1 MRKDSIL
8 QPGKITRRLA
18 RYFILLLVLSLL
30 ATAFRH
36 HSTAVDAQGEEASPE
51 ALTFTENFD
60 GLTAPTLPLNWSTSS
75 AGAVTPFVTT
85 VISPDTPMN
94 AAFVN
99 DPSTE
104 GEGSLVTPSINI
116 GPTGS
121 KLIFRNN
128 YNTESNWDGGVLEI
142 SISGGLFVDILTA
155 GGSFVSGGYNGV
167 AKGTG
172 NPLPVAP
179 ATSRP
184 AWTGTSGGYLT
195 TEVNM
200 PFAAAGQVVRLR
212 WRMGSDSSVAGAGW
226 RIDTITITNVITAEN
241 TVNIDIPDSGI
252 ASLYPSSLTVSGL
265 GGAVTD
271 ATVVLNNFTHT
282 APDDVDLLLVAPGGR
297 KVVLMSDVGGAVPV
311 SNLSLIFSDAAT
323 SSLPDEAALAS
334 GSFKPTN
341 VGSGDTFPAPAPQ
354 GPPSGTT
361 LSALNGIAPNGTWS
375 LFLVDDNGANAGSI
389 NGGWSLLL
397 NTSNTACGLTLTPP
411 LQVFPITGGAGSF
424 NILPAGGGCGWT
436 AVSDVSFITI
446 TSPLSGEGNSSLG
459 FTVEA
464 NMGQGRTG
472 TISVSSATMTRTF
485 SVQQPSGCPFTLSQE
500 TVNFGGGGG
509 AGNVGVTAAGIC
521 GWISTTDDN
530 WITIQSGSGS
540 GNGTVTFTVAPNPT
554 GTERTGTIQIGDRVL
569 SIMQARATGETPFD
583 FDGDARADLSVFR
596 SNAGTWYISNSSNG
610 SLLAQQFGIGTDRIV
625 PSDYDGDNRADI
637 AVFRGGTWYTLS
649 SLNGSLRTDQW
660 GASGDVPTPAD
671 YDGDS
676 KADLAVWREKTGTFY
691 ILSSLNG
698 SVRAEQ
704 FGTFGDRP
712 VLGDFDGDGKADL
725 AVFRPSTGVWY
736 ILRSSDSALQALQF
750 GLSTDTAVPADYDAD
765 GKTDIAVYRASQG
778 TWYVQQSTAGF
789 IGRQFGLATDEAVA
803 ADYDGDGKADLGVF
817 RAGVWHILQST
828 SGLTRSE
835 QWGASGDTAVP
846 SAFVP

>member
-1 MRKDSIL
+1 MSWS
-8 QPGKITRRLA
+8 
-18 RYFILLLVLSLL
+18 FILCIAFSMLTGSWRGSTSLALQKTHELSLNQTSSIKPGQINGTD
-30 ATAFRH
+30 APDTTASIFTF
-36 HSTAVDAQGEEASPE
+36 SNPSPITISDNQPASPYPS
-51 ALTFTENFD
+51 NIVV
-60 GLTAPTLPLNWSTSS
+60 PTLPGTIEKITVTLNSFSHT
-75 AGAVTPFVTT
+75 F
-85 VISPDTPMN
+85 PD
-94 AAFVN
+94 
-99 DPSTE
+99 D
-104 GEGSLVTPSINI
+104 
-116 GPTGS
+116 
-121 KLIFRNN
+121 
-128 YNTESNWDGGVLEI
+128 
-142 SISGGLFVDILTA
+142 VDILLVSPSGRALTLMSDVGGGVDAIGLSLTFDDTAATSVPLNGPILAGSYRPTDEEVADTFPSPAPGGQFTPPPTGTATLASAFTGTTTTGTWSLYVRDDVGTDIGSIA
-155 GGSFVSGGYNGV
+155 GG
-167 AKGTG
+167 
-172 NPLPVAP
+172 
-179 ATSRP
+179 
-184 AWTGTSGGYLT
+184 WTLT
-195 TEVNM
+195 
-200 PFAAAGQVVRLR
+200 L
-212 WRMGSDSSVAGAGW
+212 
-226 RIDTITITNVITAEN
+226 TNSITAQN
-241 TVNIDIPDSGI
+241 TGNIDIPDSGI

-265 GGAVTD
+265 AGSVASVT
-271 ATVVLNNFTHT
+271 VILNNFTHT

-297 KVVLMSDVGGAVPV
+297 KVVLMSDVGGTVPV
-311 SNLSLIFSDAAT
+311 SNLSLTIEDSA
-323 SSLPDEAALAS
+323 SSAMPDEGTLAS
-334 GSFKPTN
+334 GTYKPTN
-341 VGSGDTFPAPAPQ
+341 VGSGDTFPAPAPP

-361 LSALNGIAPNGTWS
+361 LAALSGIAPNGTWS
-375 LFLVDDNGANAGSI
+375 LFLVDDNGSNAGSI
-389 NGGWSLLL
+389 NGGWSIALA
-397 NTSNTACGLTLTPP
+397 TSTTACGLTITPS
-411 LQVFPITGGAGSF
+411 LQVVSYTGGSGSF
-424 NILPAGGGCGWT
+424 DILPAGGGCGWT
-436 AVSDVSFITI
+436 AVSEVSFITI
-446 TSPLSGEGNSSLG
+446 NSPATGEGNASLS

-472 TISVSSATMTRTF
+472 TISVSTASFTRTF
-485 SVQQPSGCPFTLSQE
+485 NVQQGSGCPFTLSQE

-583 FDGDARADLSVFR
+583 FDGDAKADLSVFR

-637 AVFRGGTWYTLS
+637 AVFRGGTWYMLS
-649 SLNGSLRTDQW
+649 SVNGSLRTEQW

-676 KADLAVWREKTGTFY
+676 KADLAVWRESSGTFY

-712 VLGDFDGDGKADL
+712 VLGDFDEDGKADL
-725 AVFRPSTGVWY
+725 AVFRPSTGTWY